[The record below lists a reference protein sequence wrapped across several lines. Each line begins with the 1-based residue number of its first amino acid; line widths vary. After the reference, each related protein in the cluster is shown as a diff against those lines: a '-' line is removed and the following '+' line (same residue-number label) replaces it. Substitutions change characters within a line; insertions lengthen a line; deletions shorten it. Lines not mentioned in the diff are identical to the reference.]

1 MQFCQSFLP
10 AAPPVEPFLYQ
21 QVNISNISHFG
32 AHALVNVQMQG
43 RSIVNYVLAIGTRA
57 KGCDSGKVHLVGL
70 QVFLP

>member
-1 MQFCQSFLP
+1 M
-10 AAPPVEPFLYQ
+10 YQ
-21 QVNISNISHFG
+21 QVNRSHFE

-57 KGCDSGKVHLVGL
+57 KVCDYGKVHLVGL

>member
-10 AAPPVEPFLYQ
+10 AAPPVEPFMYQ
-21 QVNISNISHFG
+21 QVNRSHFE

-57 KGCDSGKVHLVGL
+57 KVCDYGKVHLVGL
-70 QVFLP
+70 QVSLL